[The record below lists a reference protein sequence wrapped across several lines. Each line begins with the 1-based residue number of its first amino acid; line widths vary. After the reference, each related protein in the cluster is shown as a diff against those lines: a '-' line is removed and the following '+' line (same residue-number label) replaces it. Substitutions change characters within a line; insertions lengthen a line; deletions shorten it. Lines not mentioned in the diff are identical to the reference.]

1 MKRLFL
7 ALVVALSLS
16 VGASAPFE
24 NMYNNC
30 VNQMKQGSCVALAD
44 PGSFTPEQ
52 LKTPVFLGKD
62 KVTWAEFLAVRG
74 IGSVDPTDFRM
85 CEAARQFCLANEADG
100 RCKVGKA
107 LWGD

>member
-1 MKRLFL
+1 MKKLLAILLF
-7 ALVVALSLS
+7 VCFS

-24 NMYNNC
+24 SMYNTC
-30 VNQMKQGSCVALAD
+30 VEQMKQGSCVALAD

-52 LKTPVFLGKD
+52 LATPVFLGRT

-85 CEAARQFCLANEADG
+85 CEAARQFCLANEEDG

-107 LWGD
+107 LWGS

>member
-1 MKRLFL
+1 MKKLLL
-7 ALVVALSLS
+7 ALVLVCSM
-16 VGASAPFE
+16 VGATAPFDG
-24 NMYNNC
+24 MYNTC

-52 LKTPVFLGKD
+52 LATPVFLGRE

-85 CEAARQFCLANEADG
+85 CEAARQFCLANEEDG

-107 LWGD
+107 LWGN